1 MLPKKSKLCES
12 TLMCCGRC
20 RVVALRLGGAQRPE
34 QSAQSKSTETS
45 CRAQFVEKDPK
56 LAEPVLR
63 ALLKFWPLTNSQK
76 EVLFIGEL
84 EEVLELTQAR
94 ALSRWVRGEGQGWG
108 DLQPVRLG
116 AAASICRGGLPAIR
130 VVACH

>member
-1 MLPKKSKLCES
+1 MDIKAPAC
-12 TLMCCGRC
+12 
-20 RVVALRLGGAQRPE
+20 
-34 QSAQSKSTETS
+34 
-45 CRAQFVEKDPK
+45 AQFVEKDPK

-94 ALSRWVRGEGQGWG
+94 ASPRAALPGRGARIAAIQHCPPRCSRRADQS
-108 DLQPVRLG
+108 L
-116 AAASICRGGLPAIR
+116 ASVSCQR
-130 VVACH
+130 V

>member
-1 MLPKKSKLCES
+1 M
-12 TLMCCGRC
+12 
-20 RVVALRLGGAQRPE
+20 
-34 QSAQSKSTETS
+34 
-45 CRAQFVEKDPK
+45 QFVEKDPK

-94 ALSRWVRGEGQGWG
+94 NSGFSSGFRLTVRARFRSSPRKCSPAAGRPCCEPLPFVTTGACCLRLVRIWHEDQLQTVHAARAPGVSVLSR
-108 DLQPVRLG
+108 
-116 AAASICRGGLPAIR
+116 SC
-130 VVACH
+130 CS